1 MPNPQFIEQK
11 ALSLAEVKS
20 ILREIESRDKELNS
34 ISNKTKDYLE
44 HFISTSSE
52 QKEVMARKL
61 ANLSITRLKDEQIA
75 KIIDFMPSS
84 LNELKAVLAS
94 YPNLSLSKKD
104 QENLVEAVKEGIKE
118 KPK

>member
-11 ALSLAEVKS
+11 ALSLVEVKT
-20 ILREIESRDKELNS
+20 ILNEIVSRDKELNS

-44 HFISTSSE
+44 HFVSIAPE
-52 QKEVMARKL
+52 QKEAVAKKL
-61 ANLSITRLKDEQIA
+61 ASLNITRLKDEQTA

-104 QENLVEAVKEGIKE
+104 QESLVEVIKE
-118 KPK
+118 NLTEK